1 MIGVYGYTVPANA
14 LHAYLFT
21 DNDTG
26 EDFFVEETSLENA
39 WEIAKEFFAD
49 PSFITEVSYEEA
61 EAMGLDTY

>member
-1 MIGVYGYTVPANA
+1 MVGVYGYTVPESA
-14 LHAYLFT
+14 LHEYLFT